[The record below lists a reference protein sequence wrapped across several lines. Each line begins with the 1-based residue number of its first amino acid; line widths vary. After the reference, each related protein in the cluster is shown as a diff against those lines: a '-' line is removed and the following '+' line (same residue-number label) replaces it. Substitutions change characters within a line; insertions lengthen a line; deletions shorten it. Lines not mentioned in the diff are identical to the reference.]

1 MPRRSAP
8 GSVLVI
14 GPGPVTTGQAA
25 ELDSAGTQACRVLR
39 EEGLRVTV
47 VDSNPATITTDPEQA
62 DATYLEPVTAETAE
76 KVIAKERP
84 DALLPTVG
92 GRTAL
97 AIALALNESGV
108 LARYG
113 VELIGADIDTI
124 RAGRDRGAFRRIARR
139 AGAEVA
145 RGVIC
150 RSPAQCQTAADDLGY
165 PVAVWPVHHAGGT
178 GPRVAHDRRE
188 LSALADTALTA
199 GPAGE
204 VLLEESLLGWK
215 TFELELLRDRD
226 GDVAVVGST
235 EYLEP
240 MGSHAGDSIAVTPA
254 MTLSERDHR
263 RMRDAAAA
271 VTAGLGVTGGVT
283 VRFAVDPRTGRMTA
297 VATKPGTT
305 RSSALAATAT
315 GLPLARIATR
325 LALGHTLREL
335 HLPGHRLNGLRGQ
348 TIAQPPPI
356 GEPSPDHVVVRV
368 SRFASGGESVAI
380 GRSFPEAL
388 HKALRPLAADGRIN
402 QVHQAIRAG
411 ATVDELTAATGI
423 DPWFLEQIARVEQ
436 VARLVAEERGAAL
449 PQTLRLAKRHG
460 LSDARIA
467 RLRGMSEEA
476 VRELRRV
483 LGIRPGYPATSAGC
497 RYSSYAAEPGA
508 LSQPSTDTPP
518 KIIILGGG
526 PTRTGHGIDSDYL
539 CAHAGSALAA
549 AGYDPVLV
557 HCAPASGADGG
568 PRLYCE
574 PLTFEDVLEVVAAEQ
589 ATGEVAGVLL
599 HLGGETPLGL
609 ADRLAEAGVPIMGTP
624 AASPPLP
631 DPPRRL
637 PDDATVIDVDALY
650 DGKELYVGG
659 ITEHVEGE
667 HGHSGDPACTLPPV
681 TLGRADLAR
690 IRESTE
696 ALAARIGAHG
706 LIAVRFA
713 LAAGLLHVRGARPGA
728 GRTVPFVSK
737 AIGVPLAGAAAR
749 IMLGAGIAE
758 LRADGTLP
766 AAGDGGTPPP
776 GTAIAVRATALPR
789 PGFRTGEGGC
799 PATSPA
805 SETAVTGEVM
815 GIAAGFGAAYAK
827 ARAAAHP
834 RLPAKGR
841 ALVSIADRDKRV
853 MVLPLKVLADTGFE
867 ILATE
872 GTADVLRRNGVPAR
886 TVRRPGAGPGP
897 DGEPTAVDRILAGEP
912 DLVVTT
918 PCTAPARPGAPDDG
932 RALRTAAAIRGIP
945 CVTTVLGLA
954 AAVQGIEAESRG
966 APGVSSLQ
974 EYAKRRAR

>member
-1 MPRRSAP
+1 M
-8 GSVLVI
+8 VV

-47 VDSNPATITTDPEQA
+47 VDSNPATITTDPELA
-62 DATYLEPVTAETAE
+62 DATYLEPVTAETVE

-97 AIALALNESGV
+97 AIALALHESGV

-113 VELIGADIDTI
+113 VELIGAGIDAI
-124 RAGRDRGAFRRIARR
+124 RAARDRGAFRRIARR

-150 RSPAQCQTAADDLGY
+150 RSPAQCQAAADDLGY
-165 PVAVWPVHHAGGT
+165 PVIVGPAHHTGGT
-178 GPRVAHDRRE
+178 GLRVAHDRRE
-188 LSALADTALTA
+188 LSALADTVLIA

-215 TFELELLRDRD
+215 AFELELLRDRD
-226 GDVAVVGST
+226 GDMAVVCST

-240 MGSHAGDSIAVTPA
+240 MGSHAGDFIAVTPA

-263 RMRDAAAA
+263 RLSDTAAA
-271 VTAGLGVTGGVT
+271 VTAGLGVTGGCT
-283 VRFAVDPRTGRMTA
+283 VRFAVDPRTGRMA
-297 VATKPGTT
+297 VVATKPVAT
-305 RSSALAATAT
+305 RSSAPAATAT
-315 GLPLARIATR
+315 GLPLARITTR

-335 HLPGHRLNGLRGQ
+335 HLPERRLNGLRDE

-368 SRFASGGESVAI
+368 SRFVSGRESVAI

-388 HKALRPLAADGRIN
+388 NKALRPFDTEGGIN
-402 QVHQAIRAG
+402 QMHQVHQAIRAG

-423 DPWFLEQIARVEQ
+423 DPWFLEQIARIEQ
-436 VARLVAEERGAAL
+436 VARLVAEERAAAL
-449 PQTLRLAKRHG
+449 PQTLRLAKRYG

-483 LGIRPGYPATSAGC
+483 LGIRPAYPATSAGC
-497 RYSSYAAEPGA
+497 RYSSYAAETEA
-508 LSQPSTDTPP
+508 LSRPSTETPP

-539 CAHAGSALAA
+539 RAHAGSALAA

-557 HCAPASGADGG
+557 HCTPASGDDGG

-574 PLTFEDVLEVVAAEQ
+574 PLTFEDVLEVVAAER

-609 ADRLAEAGVPIMGTP
+609 AARLAEAGVPIVGTP

-631 DPPRRL
+631 DPPHRL
-637 PDDATVIDVDALY
+637 PDDATVVDVDALF

-696 ALAARIGAHG
+696 ALATRIGAHG
-706 LIAVRFA
+706 LITVRFA

-737 AIGVPLAGAAAR
+737 ATGVPLARAAVR

-841 ALVSIADRDKRV
+841 ALVSIADRDKRA

-886 TVRRPGAGPGP
+886 TVRSTG
-897 DGEPTAVDRILAGEP
+897 AVDRILAGEP
-912 DLVVTT
+912 DLIVTT
-918 PCTAPARPGAPDDG
+918 PRTAPARPGDPDDG

-966 APGVSSLQ
+966 ASGVSSLQ